1 MRLAP
6 LALAGLLLI
15 GSTGCSGAPE
25 PTSAD
30 RGDEEP
36 QSVILQPGEPGED
49 NETLNPDITLDAAE
63 WNDADAAFMQ
73 MMVPHHAQALEMA
86 ELAPTRAR
94 DEGVAA
100 LARRI
105 QGAQGPE
112 IRSMA
117 SWLAARGL
125 PVPEAMDTM
134 DHGDHSMSMSMPM
147 AGMLTDEQMAELEAA
162 RGARF
167 DRLFLAGMIQHHQ
180 GAVEMAG
187 AEIEEGSDQLALE
200 LAADIS
206 AGQQAEIGRMQD
218 LRRSL

>member
-6 LALAGLLLI
+6 LALTAVLVLGA
-15 GSTGCSGAPE
+15 SACSADSEE
-25 PTSAD
+25 PSGD
-30 RGDEEP
+30 RGDAEA
-36 QSVILQPGEPGED
+36 QSAILQPGEPGEA
-49 NETLNPDITLDAAE
+49 NETLDPDTTLDAAP

-86 ELAPTRAR
+86 ELAPTRAS
-94 DEGVAA
+94 DESVAA

-117 SWLAARGL
+117 TWLAAREL
-125 PVPEAMDTM
+125 PVPGSMADMEHDD
-134 DHGDHSMSMSMPM
+134 DHAMPM
-147 AGMLTDEQMAELEAA
+147 AGMLTESQLAELEAA

-167 DRLFLAGMIQHHQ
+167 DRLFLAGMIEHHQ
-180 GAVEMAG
+180 GAVDMAG

-200 LAADIS
+200 LAAEMS
-206 AGQQAEIGRMQD
+206 TGQLAEIRRMQD
-218 LRRSL
+218 LRRGL

>member
-6 LALAGLLLI
+6 LALTVVLVLGA
-15 GSTGCSGAPE
+15 SACSADPE
-25 PTSAD
+25 PASTD
-30 RGDEEP
+30 RGDAEP
-36 QSVILQPGEPGED
+36 QSRILQPGRPGEA
-49 NETLNPDITLDAAE
+49 NQTLDPDTTLDAAA
-63 WNDADAAFMQ
+63 WNETDAAFMQ
-73 MMVPHHAQALEMA
+73 MMVLHHAQALDMA
-86 ELAPTRAR
+86 ELAPARAK
-94 DEGVAA
+94 DESVAA

-125 PVPEAMDTM
+125 AIPEGMDDM
-134 DHGDHSMSMSMPM
+134 DHEGHTMPM
-147 AGMLTDEQMAELEAA
+147 AGMLSDTQMAELEAA

-180 GAVEMAG
+180 GAVDMAG
-187 AEIEEGSDQLALE
+187 TEIEEGSDQLALE

-206 AGQQAEIGRMQD
+206 TGQLAEIRRMLD
-218 LRRSL
+218 LRRDL